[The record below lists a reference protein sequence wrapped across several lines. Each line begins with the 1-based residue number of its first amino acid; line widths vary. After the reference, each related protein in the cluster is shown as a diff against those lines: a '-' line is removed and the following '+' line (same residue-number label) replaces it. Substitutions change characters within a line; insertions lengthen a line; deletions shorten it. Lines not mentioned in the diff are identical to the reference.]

1 MASQNV
7 IESSDIGRPLASIRD
22 RIVREL
28 HKIASQRRA
37 RGEPPLKQ
45 EELGPLISAAACVA
59 ADQSMMHLL
68 MHVQQLARSR
78 EHAGL
83 PPLGLADLRPLV
95 MAGNPDVNQ
104 EEVAVMAAALR
115 QMASD
120 REANGLPPLSSASG
134 LAPLL
139 LVTVSAIPKTQLQAA
154 VESTGQP
161 GQIYEFESIDKFDED
176 SEEKMDTKSNADVV
190 TTKVSPKSRRPARNR
205 GSLSSAIDEE
215 MERELE
221 EFEKAMAKRRQLPP
235 RKSVIL
241 EPSYAKSK

>member
-1 MASQNV
+1 V
-7 IESSDIGRPLASIRD
+7 
-22 RIVREL
+22 VREL
-28 HKIASQRRA
+28 HKIAAQRRG
-37 RGEPPLKQ
+37 RGDPPLKQ
-45 EELGPLISAAACVA
+45 EELGPLIAAAACLA

-68 MHVQQLARSR
+68 LHVQQLSSSR
-78 EHAGL
+78 ERSGL
-83 PPLGLADLRPLV
+83 PPLGMADLRPLV

-104 EEVAVMAAALR
+104 EEVAVLAAVLR

-139 LVTVSAIPKTQLQAA
+139 LVTVSAIPKTQLQEAID
-154 VESTGQP
+154 GQR
-161 GQIYEFESIDKFDED
+161 QSRQLYDFESLDAFDD
-176 SEEKMDTKSNADVV
+176 SSDEKSEGETKGAEF
-190 TTKVSPKSRRPARNR
+190 SPLPRESPHGKRPKRDR

-221 EFEKAMAKRRQLPP
+221 EFEKAMARRRQSPQ
-235 RKSVIL
+235 RKTVAL